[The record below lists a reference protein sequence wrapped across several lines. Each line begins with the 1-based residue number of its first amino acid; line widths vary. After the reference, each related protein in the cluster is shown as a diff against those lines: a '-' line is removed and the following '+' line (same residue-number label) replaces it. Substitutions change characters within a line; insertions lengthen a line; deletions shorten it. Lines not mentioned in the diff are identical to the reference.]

1 MTRRRVAITGIGIVS
16 ALGVT
21 REATWAGLVSGA
33 CGIKPVTVLDTEG
46 YRSRVAAEVSTPDI
60 SAWLTPLERRR

>member
-21 REATWAGLVSGA
+21 RETTWAGLVAGK
-33 CGIKPVTVLDTEG
+33 CGIKPVTVLDT
-46 YRSRVAAEVSTPDI
+46 VS
-60 SAWLTPLERRR
+60 